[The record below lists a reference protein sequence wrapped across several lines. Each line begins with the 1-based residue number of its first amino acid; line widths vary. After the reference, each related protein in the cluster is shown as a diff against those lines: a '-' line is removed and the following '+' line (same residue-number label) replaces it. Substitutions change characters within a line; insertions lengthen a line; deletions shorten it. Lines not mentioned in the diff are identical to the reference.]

1 MANMSGKTPMTVV
14 EIIRDGVSFFF
25 FCNRLSPSSLDPKQL
40 MDACPT
46 EFATPMQN
54 ILASGQVQ
62 GHAFDDRLSV
72 ASKNSIL
79 TKMRTPPNIAVTP
92 FPNPLNFRDGFSVNH
107 LTIRMI
113 THREQSKPFSV
124 DGPSAQ
130 CLYIQTGDN
139 QYERLVAGTVYPQ
152 PVSVQMM
159 IASCN
164 GLIPVQMLTQGA
176 DYNLTDT
183 EMGQIFALN
192 PSRII
197 LMSFRLNRASTD
209 REKKV
214 VIVVPPGLQI
224 SVPVTNDE
232 NSSPVCVYEPMSVVE
247 RFSKWT
253 IALSYQTD
261 SLTTALT
268 LGPNMPNMGVAEVNP
283 GQPEYLF
290 EIDVLKINMELL
302 QTMENVHIHGN
313 LNLAHCPLETVVAA
327 RFKTPE
333 NLSGFVC
340 DMLDNLN
347 RDPRVA
353 DLFRLPYLYTLNVAN
368 GTCVKQKIN
377 HEQINRLPN
386 ETSLTY
392 LDDDLYAQMITPAV
406 EIMIIKNILF
416 QMAFTYGKFGDD
428 FMSCPQ
434 HSMVIDFYIRRPH
447 SAVAFHYD
455 LTGQFQVSSL
465 SLLFSMPDGM
475 VRPGPMI
482 APVHYG
488 AHIAPSTTVSTLN
501 VARHVCVIVNNSAV
515 THSTPDME
523 ALSRRGQKSIY
534 FESPVSRD
542 EQIFNF
548 PEMWVSD
555 EFSRHMEE
563 TKQIPRSFLRLWHV
577 VYVGDEAQ
585 SNLGEMEQM
594 FEHLF
599 PTFVYEVM
607 QIQREWFRAN
617 PCTCINVGGVADIH
631 PTTLSDALKAHK
643 VKGQMGGRQSQAQ
656 SRAESGL
663 FQKTSQSNKSK
674 TYASVGLTKMSRV
687 SPKRASTMSNIKEK
701 IRVRLNQYKSIFSN
715 PNKNVVIYLPKKS
728 GRNSAS
734 ATRKRAASMGQL
746 RSKQHSSTHRRNTRS
761 AT

>member
-1 MANMSGKTPMTVV
+1 MSAVGKTPVTVV
-14 EIIRDGVSFFF
+14 EVIRDGVSLFF
-25 FCNRLSPSSLDPKQL
+25 FCNRLSPSPLGPTQIVA
-40 MDACPT
+40 ACPA
-46 EFATPMQN
+46 EYATQMQS

-62 GHAFDDRLSV
+62 GHEFDDIDIKSML
-72 ASKNSIL
+72 I
-79 TKMRTPPNIAVTP
+79 KMNTPPNSAVTP
-92 FPNPLNFRDGFSVNH
+92 FPNLGQFRDRFSVNH

-113 THREQSKPFSV
+113 PQREQGKSFLV
-124 DGPSAQ
+124 DSQSAQ

-139 QYERLVAGTVYPQ
+139 QYERLVADTVYLQ
-152 PVSVQMM
+152 PVSIQIRVV
-159 IASCN
+159 SCN
-164 GLIPVQMLTQGA
+164 GLIPVSMLTRGTDYTLA
-176 DYNLTDT
+176 DTD
-183 EMGQIFALN
+183 MGQIFSLN

-197 LMSFRLNRASTD
+197 RMSFRLSRASTD

-214 VIVVPPGLQI
+214 VVWVPPNFQM
-224 SVPVTNDE
+224 SVPVTNDA
-232 NSSPVCVYEPMSVVE
+232 NSIFACVYEPIGVVE
-247 RFSKWT
+247 RFTEWT
-253 IALSYQTD
+253 IVSSYQTD
-261 SLTTALT
+261 SLKAAFK
-268 LGPNMPNMGVAEVNP
+268 PDVNIKVSHVNP
-283 GQPEYLF
+283 AQPDYLF

-347 RDPRVA
+347 RDPRVV

-377 HEQINRLPN
+377 HAQINRLPN
-386 ETSLTY
+386 ETALTY
-392 LDDDLYAQMITPAV
+392 LDDALYDQLITPEV
-406 EIMIIKNILF
+406 EMMLMKNIMF
-416 QMAFTYGKFGDD
+416 QMAFTYGKFGDN

-434 HSMVIDFYIRRPH
+434 HSMVIDYYVRRAH
-447 SAVAFHYD
+447 SQVGFHYD
-455 LTGQFQVSSL
+455 LTANFQVSSL

-488 AHIAPSTTVSTLN
+488 AKVAPSTTVSTFN

-523 ALSRRGQKSIY
+523 ALSRRGQKYIP
-534 FESPVSRD
+534 FEFTRTKESFD
-542 EQIFNF
+542 F

-555 EFSRHMEE
+555 EFSHHMEQ
-563 TKQIPRSFLRLWHV
+563 TKLVPRSFLRLWHV

-585 SNLGEMEQM
+585 SNLGRMEPM
-594 FEHLF
+594 FQEEF
-599 PTFVYEVM
+599 PGFVSDVM
-607 QIQREWFRAN
+607 QIQQEWFRAN

-631 PTTLSDALKAHK
+631 PTTLSDALKTHK
-643 VKGQMGGRQSQAQ
+643 VKGQMGGRQS
-656 SRAESGL
+656 RAESGL
-663 FQKTSQSNKSK
+663 FQRSNKSK

-687 SPKRASTMSNIKEK
+687 SPKRASTMSSIKEK
-701 IRVRLNQYKSIFSN
+701 IRVRMNQYKSIFSN

-728 GRNSAS
+728 RRIP

-746 RSKQHSSTHRRNTRS
+746 RSKQHSSTHRRKTRS
-761 AT
+761 AP

>member
-1 MANMSGKTPMTVV
+1 MSAVGKTPVTVV
-14 EIIRDGVSFFF
+14 EVIRDGVSFFF
-25 FCNRLSPSSLDPKQL
+25 FCNRLSPSSLGPTQIVA
-40 MDACPT
+40 ACPT
-46 EFATPMQN
+46 EYATQMQN

-62 GHAFDDRLSV
+62 GHAFDDRDI
-72 ASKNSIL
+72 ASMLI
-79 TKMRTPPNIAVTP
+79 KMRIPPNSAVTP
-92 FPNPLNFRDGFSVNH
+92 FPNLVQFRDGFSVNH

-113 THREQSKPFSV
+113 TQREQGKSFLV
-124 DGPSAQ
+124 DSQSAQ

-139 QYERLVAGTVYPQ
+139 QYERLVADTVYLQ
-152 PVSVQMM
+152 PVSIQIRVV
-159 IASCN
+159 SCN
-164 GLIPVQMLTQGA
+164 GLIPVSMLARGTDYTLA
-176 DYNLTDT
+176 DTD
-183 EMGQIFALN
+183 MGQIFSLN

-197 LMSFRLNRASTD
+197 RMSFRLSRASTD

-214 VIVVPPGLQI
+214 VIGVPPNFQM
-224 SVPVTNDE
+224 SVPVTNDA
-232 NSSPVCVYEPMSVVE
+232 NSTFVCLYEPIGVVE
-247 RFSKWT
+247 RFTKWT
-253 IALSYQTD
+253 IDSSYQTD
-261 SLTTALT
+261 SLKAALKS
-268 LGPNMPNMGVAEVNP
+268 NVNIKVSDVNP
-283 GQPEYLF
+283 AQTEYLF
-290 EIDVLKINMELL
+290 EIDVLKINIELL

-313 LNLAHCPLETVVAA
+313 LNLGHCPLETVVAA

-340 DMLDNLN
+340 NMLDVLN
-347 RDPRVA
+347 QDTRVE

-377 HEQINRLPN
+377 HAQINRLPN
-386 ETSLTY
+386 ETALTY
-392 LDDDLYAQMITPAV
+392 LDDALYDQLITPAV
-406 EIMIIKNILF
+406 EMMLMKNIMF
-416 QMAFTYGKFGDD
+416 QMAFTYGKFGDN

-434 HSMVIDFYIRRPH
+434 HSMVIDYYVRRAH
-447 SAVAFHYD
+447 SQVGFHYD
-455 LTGQFQVSSL
+455 LTANFQVSSL

-488 AHIAPSTTVSTLN
+488 ATVAPSTTVSTFN

-523 ALSRRGQKSIY
+523 ALSRRGQKDIP
-534 FESPVSRD
+534 FEFTRTKESFD
-542 EQIFNF
+542 F

-555 EFSRHMEE
+555 EFSHHMEQ
-563 TKQIPRSFLRLWHV
+563 TKLVPRSFLRLWHV

-585 SNLGEMEQM
+585 SNLGRMEPM
-594 FEHLF
+594 FQEEF
-599 PTFVYEVM
+599 PGFVSDVM
-607 QIQREWFRAN
+607 QIQQEWFRAN

-643 VKGQMGGRQSQAQ
+643 VKGQMGGRQS
-656 SRAESGL
+656 RAESGL
-663 FQKTSQSNKSK
+663 FQKSNKSK

-687 SPKRASTMSNIKEK
+687 SPKRASTMSSIKEK

-728 GRNSAS
+728 RRIL

-746 RSKQHSSTHRRNTRS
+746 RSKQHSSTHRRKTRS
-761 AT
+761 VP

>member
-1 MANMSGKTPMTVV
+1 MSAVGKTPVTVV
-14 EIIRDGVSFFF
+14 EVIRDGVSLFF
-25 FCNRLSPSSLDPKQL
+25 FCNRLSPSPLGPTQIVA
-40 MDACPT
+40 ACPA
-46 EFATPMQN
+46 EYATQMQS

-62 GHAFDDRLSV
+62 GHEFDIDI
-72 ASKNSIL
+72 NSMLI
-79 TKMRTPPNIAVTP
+79 KMNTYPNSAVTP
-92 FPNPLNFRDGFSVNH
+92 FPNLEQFRNRFSVNH

-113 THREQSKPFSV
+113 TQREQGKPFSV

-152 PVSVQMM
+152 PVSVKMM

-164 GLIPVQMLTQGA
+164 GLIPVQMLTQGD
-176 DYNLTDT
+176 DYTLTDT
-183 EMGQIFALN
+183 EMDQIFALN

-197 LMSFRLNRASTD
+197 VMSFRLNRASTD
-209 REKKV
+209 RDKKV

-224 SVPVTNDE
+224 SVPVTNDA

-247 RFSKWT
+247 RFSKWN

-268 LGPNMPNMGVAEVNP
+268 PGANMRVAEVNEVNP
-283 GQPEYLF
+283 GQTVYLF

-302 QTMENVHIHGN
+302 QTMENVRIHGN

-333 NLSGFVC
+333 NLSEFVC
-340 DMLDNLN
+340 AMLDNLN
-347 RDPRVA
+347 RDSRVA

-386 ETSLTY
+386 ETALTY
-392 LDDDLYAQMITPAV
+392 LDDALYDQLITPEV
-406 EIMIIKNILF
+406 EMMLMKNIMF
-416 QMAFTYGKFGDD
+416 QMAFTYGKFGDN

-434 HSMVIDFYIRRPH
+434 HSMVIDYYVRRAH
-447 SAVAFHYD
+447 SQVGFHYD
-455 LTGQFQVSSL
+455 LTANFQVSSL

-488 AHIAPSTTVSTLN
+488 AKVAPSTTVSTFN

-523 ALSRRGQKSIY
+523 ALSRRGQKYIP
-534 FESPVSRD
+534 FEFTRTKESFD
-542 EQIFNF
+542 F

-555 EFSRHMEE
+555 EFSHHMEQ
-563 TKQIPRSFLRLWHV
+563 TKLVPRSFLRLWHV

-585 SNLGEMEQM
+585 SNLGRMEPM
-594 FEHLF
+594 FQAEF
-599 PTFVYEVM
+599 PGFVSDVM
-607 QIQREWFRAN
+607 QIQQEWFRAN

-631 PTTLSDALKAHK
+631 PTTLSDALKTHK
-643 VKGQMGGRQSQAQ
+643 VKGQMGGRQS
-656 SRAESGL
+656 RAESGL
-663 FQKTSQSNKSK
+663 FQRSNKSK

-687 SPKRASTMSNIKEK
+687 SPKRASTMSSIKEK
-701 IRVRLNQYKSIFSN
+701 IRVRMNQYKSIFSN

-728 GRNSAS
+728 RRIP

-746 RSKQHSSTHRRNTRS
+746 RSKQHSSTHRRKTRS
-761 AT
+761 AP